1 MGKKQFDY
9 EIVKN
14 PRIFQ
19 ENRLEAH
26 SDHICYAN
34 WYEQQ
39 NGTSSYRMSLDGL
52 WKFSY
57 ANNMDSVIQD
67 FEAEECNCRNWD
79 DIHVPAH
86 IQMEGYDVPHYTN
99 VTYPWEGVDA
109 ILPGEIPTEFN
120 PVASYVKYLHFQK
133 AGTSSVL

>member
-1 MGKKQFDY
+1 MVYCRVGIWNKEREVFSVGSKKKFDF

-26 SDHICYAN
+26 SDHVCYAN

-39 NGTSSYRMSLDGL
+39 NGETSYRMSLDGV

-57 ANNMDSVIQD
+57 ANNMDSVIEG
-67 FEAEECNCRNWD
+67 FEAQDYSCNSWDSIRAPSLSPFPQSPNGKYQQTKQPEEND
-79 DIHVPAH
+79 S
-86 IQMEGYDVPHYTN
+86 E
-99 VTYPWEGVDA
+99 
-109 ILPGEIPTEFN
+109 
-120 PVASYVKYLHFQK
+120 
-133 AGTSSVL
+133 SSVKLVLNAAIP